1 MPSAVTCVTRGFD
14 SFSMSG
20 WYPAMTDR
28 TDAKLLEVLRREL
41 GGTVSSISL
50 AECILPEAQAP
61 QPDHNV
67 HDGAYYRGWRTS
79 SAGAARVSRVTL
91 GVLWASQSPLRSNGN
106 QPNDLKGEIAKA
118 YVESPM
124 RH

>member
-1 MPSAVTCVTRGFD
+1 MLSAVTCVTRGFD

-20 WYPAMTDR
+20 WYPAMTNR

-61 QPDHNV
+61 QPTSEV
-67 HDGAYYRGWRTS
+67 HDGA
-79 SAGAARVSRVTL
+79 
-91 GVLWASQSPLRSNGN
+91 PLRAFRRKL
-106 QPNDLKGEIAKA
+106 PARFT
-118 YVESPM
+118 
-124 RH
+124 RHCEVIETI